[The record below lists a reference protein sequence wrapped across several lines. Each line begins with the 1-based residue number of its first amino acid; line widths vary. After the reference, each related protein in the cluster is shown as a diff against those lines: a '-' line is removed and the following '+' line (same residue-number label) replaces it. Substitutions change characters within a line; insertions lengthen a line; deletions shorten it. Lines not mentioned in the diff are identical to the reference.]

1 VKLIRELRY
10 LLTLR
15 EKVEGAFLLGAM
27 ALGALFEA
35 VSIGL
40 VVPLVAVLKEPE
52 LLSKTPFIRPLV
64 SDLNLRE
71 PRQLLAILGPGLVA
85 LFTIKSGYLMQ
96 LYRWLFGYVFKKHL
110 KLSHQLL
117 AGYLSAPYTFHLQRN
132 SAELIRITTRTVEDF
147 TFGFLANLLT
157 LVGECLVLV
166 AVIVLLLLVEPLS
179 TLGALVVLAVPTVPM
194 YRSMQRR
201 LGASGRLAVRSLD
214 MMIQWTEQ
222 ALGGLKETLVTGRRA
237 FFIDKYDYHVRR
249 FAEAVRSMMFFS
261 VVSRFVT
268 DTLAVTAMVAIA
280 AILLARGRDLLSILP
295 LLGMFALAAAR
306 LMPSVVRIAN
316 SLAKLRFYYAATEV
330 MYQELLGTQKY
341 LLEPQ
346 QLGSRGDRACSL
358 PFGRSLV
365 LEHLSYCYPGVR
377 RSAIDDISL
386 EIPKGHW
393 IALIGPTGAGKT
405 TLANL
410 ILGLL
415 APSSGSILV
424 DGCNLH
430 DNLAGWQRGIG
441 YVPQSVYLM
450 DDTVRR
456 NVAFGSPEGEIDD
469 GRLWQALR
477 AAHVDRLV
485 RSLPGG
491 LDAMVGERGDRLSG
505 GERQRLGIARALY
518 RDPEVLVVDEA
529 TANLDAAT
537 EAAIGDTL
545 AALRG
550 KKTIIAIAH
559 RLQLVRN
566 CDRIYLLTEGRL
578 RNSGSYSELLSSEP
592 AFLQF
597 QEFSTS
603 VVAGTAVASA
613 TAGGSNQDAVSG
625 VVAIDHASLQT
636 K

>member
-1 VKLIRELRY
+1 
-10 LLTLR
+10 
-15 EKVEGAFLLGAM
+15 
-27 ALGALFEA
+27 
-35 VSIGL
+35 
-40 VVPLVAVLKEPE
+40 
-52 LLSKTPFIRPLV
+52 
-64 SDLNLRE
+64 
-71 PRQLLAILGPGLVA
+71 
-85 LFTIKSGYLMQ
+85 
-96 LYRWLFGYVFKKHL
+96 
-110 KLSHQLL
+110 
-117 AGYLSAPYTFHLQRN
+117 
-132 SAELIRITTRTVEDF
+132 
-147 TFGFLANLLT
+147 
-157 LVGECLVLV
+157 
-166 AVIVLLLLVEPLS
+166 
-179 TLGALVVLAVPTVPM
+179 
-194 YRSMQRR
+194 
-201 LGASGRLAVRSLD
+201 
-214 MMIQWTEQ
+214 
-222 ALGGLKETLVTGRRA
+222 
-237 FFIDKYDYHVRR
+237 
-249 FAEAVRSMMFFS
+249 MMFFS

-415 APSSGSILV
+415 VPCSGNILV

>member
-1 VKLIRELRY
+1 
-10 LLTLR
+10 
-15 EKVEGAFLLGAM
+15 M
-27 ALGALFEA
+27 AVGALFEA

-40 VVPLVAVLKEPE
+40 VVPLVAVVKEPE
-52 LLSKTPFIRPLV
+52 LLFKVPLIRPLV
-64 SDLNLRE
+64 SALNVRE
-71 PRQLLAILGPGLVA
+71 PQQLLVILGPGLVA
-85 LFTIKSGYLMQ
+85 LFTIKSGYLIQ

-110 KLSHQLL
+110 KLSHELL
-117 AGYLSAPYTFHLQRN
+117 VGYLSAPYTFHLQRN

-157 LVGECLVLV
+157 LLGEFLVLV
-166 AVIVLLLLVEPLS
+166 AVIFLLLLVEPLS

-194 YRSMQRR
+194 YRSMKHR
-201 LGASGRLAVRSLD
+201 LGASGRLAERSLD
-214 MMIQWTEQ
+214 LMIQWTEQ
-222 ALGGLKETLVTGRRA
+222 AIGGLKETLVTGRRA
-237 FFIDKYDYHVRR
+237 FFVDKYDYHVRR

-261 VVSRFVT
+261 VVSRFFT

-306 LMPSVVRIAN
+306 LMPSVGRIAN
-316 SLAKLRFYYAATEV
+316 SFAKLRFYYAATEQI
-330 MYQELLGTQKY
+330 YEELLGLQKY
-341 LLEPQ
+341 QWEPPRQ
-346 QLGSRGDRACSL
+346 GSGEDRACPL
-358 PFGRSLV
+358 PFGRSLA
-365 LEHLSYCYPGVR
+365 LEHLSYCYPAVR
-377 RSAIDDISL
+377 RPAIDDISL

-415 APSSGSILV
+415 VPSSGSILV
-424 DGCNLH
+424 DGRNLH

-450 DDTVRR
+450 DDTIRC
-456 NVAFGSPEGEIDD
+456 NVAFGSPEDEIDD
-469 GRLWQALR
+469 GRVWQALR

-485 RSLPGG
+485 RSLPHG
-491 LDAMVGERGDRLSG
+491 LNAMVGERGDRLSG

-592 AFLQF
+592 AFPQF
-597 QEFSTS
+597 QEFSTN
-603 VVAGTAVASA
+603 VAAGTGFIGA
-613 TAGGSNQDAVSG
+613 TACGSNEAAVSG
-625 VVAIDHASLQT
+625 VVAIDHALLPT